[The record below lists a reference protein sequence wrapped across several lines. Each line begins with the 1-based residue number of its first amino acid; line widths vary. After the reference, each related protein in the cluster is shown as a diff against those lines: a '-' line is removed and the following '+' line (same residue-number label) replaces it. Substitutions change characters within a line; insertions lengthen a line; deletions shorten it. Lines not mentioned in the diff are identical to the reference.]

1 MSRHLKKLKP
11 EDRKK
16 LLAAVKETRNQYWTD
31 NKEDVIAAAN
41 VARDKMVAIRDR
53 ITDELKKEGVHWG
66 WNLKNYPEYVQAKK
80 ENDEAWAKWS
90 DWNQDN
96 SPYERAAKRKERKKL
111 KKRSRKNAKARIE
124 VVDEEALEEVKAA
137 RHVKFNTAI
146 EWPEWMV
153 VGALVTCQ
161 RRSYGEKTK
170 RTGLIVSA
178 DPKHPDWVEVMVEGE
193 IEWFPRHSTRAAD
206 ADDIL

>member
-1 MSRHLKKLKP
+1 M
-11 EDRKK
+11 
-16 LLAAVKETRNQYWTD
+16 KETRNQLWND
-31 NKEDVIAAAN
+31 NKEAAIAPAN
-41 VARDKMVAIRDR
+41 AARDKMVTIRDR
-53 ITDELKKEGVHWG
+53 IYAEWAKDTDGG
-66 WNLKNYPEYVQAKK
+66 IINCTATGNLKDYPEYVEAKK
-80 ENDEAWAKWS
+80 KNDEAWDEWIAWH
-90 DWNQDN
+90 DDN
-96 SPYERAAKRKERKKL
+96 SPYERTANRKERKKL

-137 RHVKFNTAI
+137 RHVKFNAGI

-178 DPKHPDWVEVMVEGE
+178 DPDSPDWVEVMVEGE

-206 ADDIL
+206 VDDIL

>member
-16 LLAAVKETRNQYWTD
+16 LLAAVKETRNQLWKD
-31 NKEDVIAAAN
+31 NKEAAIAPAN
-41 VARDKMVAIRDR
+41 AARDKMVEIRDR
-53 ITDELKKEGVHWG
+53 LLAELKKEGDLSG
-66 WNLKNYPEYVQAKK
+66 WNLKNYPEYVEAKK
-80 ENDEAWAKWS
+80 KNDEAWDEWIAWH
-90 DWNQDN
+90 DDN
-96 SPYERAAKRKERKKL
+96 SPYEQTAKRKERKKL

-137 RHVKFNTAI
+137 RHVKFNAGI

-178 DPKHPDWVEVMVEGE
+178 DPDSPDWVEVMVEGE

-206 ADDIL
+206 VDDIL